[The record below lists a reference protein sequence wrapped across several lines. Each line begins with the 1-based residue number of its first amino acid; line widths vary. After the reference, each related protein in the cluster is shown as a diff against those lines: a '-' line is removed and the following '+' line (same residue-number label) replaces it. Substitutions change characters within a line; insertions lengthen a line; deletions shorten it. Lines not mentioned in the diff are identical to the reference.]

1 MRGSVLTGTVMDL
14 PRKVS
19 TSHFQSGGASL
30 VCVGSL
36 PSPSPDTQQAL
47 KHFFTEMFG
56 ELTSGLTRFN
66 LLHTFLELFVY
77 RDTDMEANF
86 S

>member
-1 MRGSVLTGTVMDL
+1 MLTVTVMDL

-19 TSHFQSGGASL
+19 TSHFQSGGASFF
-30 VCVGSL
+30 CMGSL
-36 PSPSPDTQQAL
+36 PSPSPDTQQGL
-47 KHFFTEMFG
+47 KHFFTEMFV

-66 LLHTFLELFVY
+66 RLHTFLELFVY